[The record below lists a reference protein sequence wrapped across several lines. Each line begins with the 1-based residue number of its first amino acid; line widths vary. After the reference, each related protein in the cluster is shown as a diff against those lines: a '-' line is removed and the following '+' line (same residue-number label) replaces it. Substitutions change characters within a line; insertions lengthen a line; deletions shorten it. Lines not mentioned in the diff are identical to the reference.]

1 MCNTKDNQ
9 GNSSNI
15 AACGGQRSVGSVFS
29 EHSQGNG
36 NIEGSVEVHAHSNG
50 LDTMVKDPPVHDD
63 AEYVVESTPEACVNL
78 VPMVLDPGAGQS
90 VDTPLSAS
98 DSIGSRS
105 DQGIGTSSYDSRSN
119 AV

>member
-1 MCNTKDNQ
+1 
-9 GNSSNI
+9 
-15 AACGGQRSVGSVFS
+15 
-29 EHSQGNG
+29 
-36 NIEGSVEVHAHSNG
+36 
-50 LDTMVKDPPVHDD
+50 MVKDPPVHDD

-105 DQGIGTSSYDSRSN
+105 DQGIGTSRLPSLVHSGSNSNMLLPVYDSRSN